1 MNPKIMVATAVFGLC
16 CNIVNLL
23 TLGDCDALR
32 GDPEEDK
39 GSGANDINDS
49 IASAEPGE
57 DKKAN
62 SNLNVRAAMI
72 HMVGDLIQSIGVII
86 AGVIILFYPDWII
99 LDPIITF
106 GFSII
111 VFTTTVDVTK
121 DCYSILMELT
131 PEDIDTE

>member
-1 MNPKIMVATAVFGLC
+1 M
-16 CNIVNLL
+16 
-23 TLGDCDALR
+23 
-32 GDPEEDK
+32 
-39 GSGANDINDS
+39 
-49 IASAEPGE
+49 
-57 DKKAN
+57 
-62 SNLNVRAAMI
+62 
-72 HMVGDLIQSIGVII
+72 
-86 AGVIILFYPDWII
+86 FYPDWII

>member
-16 CNIVNLL
+16 CNIINLL
-23 TLGDCDALR
+23 ALGDCDALR
-32 GDPEEDK
+32 GDPEEAG
-39 GSGANDINDS
+39 GSAQNENENLVNDINDS
-49 IASAEPGE
+49 VASAEPGE

-86 AGVIILFYPDWII
+86 AGLIIWWFPDYII

-111 VFTTTVDVTK
+111 VFTTT
-121 DCYSILMELT
+121 I
-131 PEDIDTE
+131 

>member
-1 MNPKIMVATAVFGLC
+1 MVATAVFGLC
-16 CNIVNLL
+16 CNIINLL
-23 TLGDCDALR
+23 ALGDCDALR
-32 GDPEEDK
+32 GDPEEAG
-39 GSGANDINDS
+39 GSAQNENENLVNDINDS
-49 IASAEPGE
+49 VASAEPGE

-86 AGVIILFYPDWII
+86 AGLIIWWFPDYII

-111 VFTTTVDVTK
+111 VFTTT
-121 DCYSILMELT
+121 I
-131 PEDIDTE
+131 